1 MLLSNTNQDAATTI
15 KCLERLTE
23 LPEWK
28 KNKRLYFWADS
39 GRHFLNAPLLSF
51 VYDLPGFCSFSF
63 FAGRH
68 GKNDCDSHFG
78 VVRRKLEDASRQR
91 KIETLPEG
99 AQVLD
104 TINNTTNCVLNIP
117 RHTLTLSV
125 FQLRGVSAVHSLTKG
140 NTGRIEIQTKAEGPI
155 LSLKS
160 RREERQIQFIPTISS
175 NLPGYVEKQDQ
186 VCCSS
191 SSSGSVSAAEE
202 TIIRSLKRLVLKKEL
217 LMSQTS
223 RENPKPKPKG
233 KGRRCGKCGKRGH
246 NSRTCEDWCHSDEES
261 S

>member
-1 MLLSNTNQDAATTI
+1 MNRGTYSLLGFALFWKSSSNQVECHHINMLLSNTNQDAATTI

-91 KIETLPEG
+91 KIETLPEV

-104 TINNTTNCVLNIP
+104 TINTT
-117 RHTLTLSV
+117 
-125 FQLRGVSAVHSLTKG
+125 Q
-140 NTGRIEIQTKAEGPI
+140 QT
-155 LSLKS
+155 
-160 RREERQIQFIPTISS
+160 
-175 NLPGYVEKQDQ
+175 
-186 VCCSS
+186 VC
-191 SSSGSVSAAEE
+191 
-202 TIIRSLKRLVLKKEL
+202 
-217 LMSQTS
+217 
-223 RENPKPKPKG
+223 
-233 KGRRCGKCGKRGH
+233 
-246 NSRTCEDWCHSDEES
+246 
-261 S
+261 